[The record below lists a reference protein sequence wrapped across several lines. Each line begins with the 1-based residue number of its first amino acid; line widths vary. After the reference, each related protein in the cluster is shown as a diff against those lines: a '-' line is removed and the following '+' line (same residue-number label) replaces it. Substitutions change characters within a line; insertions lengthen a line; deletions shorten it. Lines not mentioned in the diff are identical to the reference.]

1 MKEQTDLT
9 ICIYH
14 GGFEC
19 DLESGAVL
27 SKTTENVGYRICKEL
42 DFDILLTGHQ
52 HMSVHGRELFGT
64 YTVQPCDNAKEYSIW
79 RSPWQRI
86 KRASGPNC
94 GSQIPQRGLGL
105 QINTVLRKIPCRHG
119 LISQL
124 VIEPCNHAGEKGKNG
139 IVWLT
144 DRRFFKP
151 YPASFFG
158 SNVIVR
164 RSGKMKSQVSAVK
177 WAHAIS

>member
-64 YTVQPCDNAKEYSIW
+64 YTVQPCDNAKEYQYLEVTVTEDKKSI
-79 RSPWQRI
+79 RSELRQ
-86 KRASGPNC
+86 SD
-94 GSQIPQRGLGL
+94 PQRGLGL
-105 QINTVLRKIPCRHG
+105 QINTVLRKIPCKHG

-124 VIEPCNHAGEKGKNG
+124 VI
-139 IVWLT
+139 
-144 DRRFFKP
+144 
-151 YPASFFG
+151 
-158 SNVIVR
+158 
-164 RSGKMKSQVSAVK
+164 
-177 WAHAIS
+177 